1 MRSTMPQDQLTRL
14 ITRYSRAAQE
24 ARQVAGRLA
33 QLLDVRFTEIKRD
46 HVRGVSGAEGTK
58 GADAVRKA
66 LVDPRWLQTVDELV
80 DLHAR
85 AYEQLTRPVRDASN
99 AARSAAQHAGVRDE
113 TVTRPAKSASR
124 ETATPT
130 FVAHEPSAQLAAA

>member
-33 QLLDVRFTEIKRD
+33 QLLDVRFTEIKKD
-46 HVRGVSGAEGTK
+46 HTRGDAGGEACK
-58 GADAVRKA
+58 GADAVRRA
-66 LVDPRWLQTVDELV
+66 LVDPRWLETVDELV

-85 AYEQLTRPVRDASN
+85 ACEARVQYETHLMLHEARRSMRAFATRR
-99 AARSAAQHAGVRDE
+99 
-113 TVTRPAKSASR
+113 
-124 ETATPT
+124 
-130 FVAHEPSAQLAAA
+130 